1 MCRYFIPLLLLLTVV
16 VTAEAKRPNV
26 LIILVDD
33 MGYGDLRSYNSDS
46 NIPTP
51 YLDKLAQEGMLFTDA
66 HAAGSMCHPSR
77 YGLITGQLP
86 SRIDTWKWPRQALIK
101 RGQTTLASLLKGQGY
116 RTAMVG
122 KWHLGFEENGYENPL
137 PGGPVDVGFD
147 TFFGMRASTDIA
159 PYFYIDG
166 DRALVPPTE
175 EIAHNE
181 SGDPWPRIQGA
192 FWREGGIA
200 PNLQLEDVLPRFAD
214 EAVGVIRHHAR
225 SESDAPLFLY
235 VAFPAPHTPWL
246 PTPAFQGR
254 TNNLYGDF
262 TAMVDHMVGR
272 VLTALEQSGMREE
285 TLVIFS
291 SDNGPVW
298 YDKDTEKFGHD
309 ALGGMRGMKGDA
321 YEGGHRMPFIVRW
334 PGTVEPGSA
343 SAQTICFTDV
353 LATMAEVVGY
363 KLSAGEGPDSFS
375 FLPALRGQ
383 SREHTDVRGPLLL
396 VSAKGHH
403 SLRLGKWKY
412 IDDVG
417 SGGFSDGQGAAYKK
431 QQAAADG
438 LKVQLYDMEN
448 DPSET
453 TNLAGKE
460 PAVVQ
465 KMAAELKRL
474 QGESHTRVY

>member
-1 MCRYFIPLLLLLTVV
+1 MLKKLLPLVFLLTVV
-16 VTAEAKRPNV
+16 AAAEAKRPNV

-33 MGYGDLRSYNSDS
+33 MGYGDLKSYNSGS

-51 YLDKLAQEGMLFTDA
+51 YLDKLAREGMLFTDA
-66 HAAGSMCHPSR
+66 HAAGSLCHPSR

-86 SRIDTWKWPRQALIK
+86 SRVDTSKWPRSALIE
-101 RGQTTLASLLKGQGY
+101 RGQTTLASLFKGQGY

-122 KWHLGFEENGYENPL
+122 KWHLGFDEDGYENPL
-137 PGGPVDVGFD
+137 PGGPIDVGFD
-147 TFFGMRASTDIA
+147 TFFGIRASTDIP

-166 DRALVPPTE
+166 DRALVPPID

-181 SGDPWPRIQGA
+181 SGEPWTRIQGA

-214 EAVGVIRHHAR
+214 EAVGVIRNHAR
-225 SESDAPLFLY
+225 ADAEMPLFLY

-246 PTPAFQGR
+246 PAPAFQGR
-254 TNNLYGDF
+254 TNNMYGDF

-309 ALGGMRGMKGDA
+309 AMGGMRGMKGDA

-334 PGTVEPGSA
+334 PGNVNAGSA

-353 LATMAEVVGY
+353 LATMAEVVGH
-363 KLSAGEGPDSFS
+363 KLGVGEGPDSFS

-383 SREHTDVRGPLLL
+383 SREHTDARGPLLL

-403 SLRLGKWKY
+403 SLRIGKWKY
-412 IDDVG
+412 IDGVG
-417 SGGFSDGQGAAYKK
+417 SGGFSDGQGASY
-431 QQAAADG
+431 QAKRAGADA
-438 LKVQLYDMEN
+438 LQVQLYDMEN
-448 DPSET
+448 DSGET
-453 TNLAGKE
+453 MNLAAKE
-460 PAVVQ
+460 PALVQ
-465 KMAAELKRL
+465 KMASELKRL
-474 QGESHTRVY
+474 QGESHTRAY